1 MIWVK
6 RYREFIRA
14 FGGVS
19 LPGRQTQ
26 VAVRVRRMV
35 VGTPWHGPL
44 GLRYSFDIN
53 AMKQTSLLLM

>member
-19 LPGRQTQ
+19 LPGRQTHLS
-26 VAVRVRRMV
+26 VRVHRMV
-35 VGTPWHGPL
+35 VGTPWHGPP
-44 GLRYSFDIN
+44 GLEILF
-53 AMKQTSLLLM
+53 